1 MQLTLRGYD
10 FIGGIGFQ
18 PVKNMGKMTGWKP
31 IPRFFHRLYAYAVDP
46 QHCHL
51 YNRDGLPASPFCSHP
66 ELLDYV
72 PVLPTE

>member
-1 MQLTLRGYD
+1 
-10 FIGGIGFQ
+10 
-18 PVKNMGKMTGWKP
+18 MGKMTGWKP
-31 IPRFFHRLYAYAVDP
+31 IPRFFHRLYAYAADP